1 MVRRILLLGV
11 LGFGALAST
20 GCLCR
25 QNRLPCGS
33 SFFPGRRA
41 ILHPAG
47 VPVQGAPIGFGGY
60 ESGPAGIGAPGCTSC
75 GSAPAG
81 VPYQAAPV
89 GFNHA
94 PHYSGSG
101 IPHDSMLLPNPTVVP
116 PGTGTPRIEIDPP
129 KPMPMTGK

>member
-25 QNRLPCGS
+25 QRCLPCGS
-33 SFFPGRRA
+33 SLFPGRRA
-41 ILHPAG
+41 ILQPAAA
-47 VPVQGAPIGFGGY
+47 PVQSAPIGFGGY
-60 ESGPAGIGAPGCTSC
+60 DAGPAGAPGCTSC
-75 GSAPAG
+75 GSNPGAGMPYAAAPA
-81 VPYQAAPV
+81 

-94 PHYSGSG
+94 PHYAGSG
-101 IPHDSMLLPNPTVVP
+101 IPHDSMLLPSPTVVP